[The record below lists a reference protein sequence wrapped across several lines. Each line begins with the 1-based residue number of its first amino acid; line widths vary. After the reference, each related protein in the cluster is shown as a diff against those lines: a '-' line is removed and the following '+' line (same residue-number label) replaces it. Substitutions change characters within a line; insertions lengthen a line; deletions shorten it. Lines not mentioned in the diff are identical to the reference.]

1 MPSQSILLTTPARVK
16 SLTAFGGTI
25 DDELLYPI
33 ILTAQEKYIH
43 PTLGGDLYFKIQDLI
58 SADTIDDVANAAY
71 KTVLTEYILP
81 ALVQYTFAE
90 GVPLLRL
97 RFAHNAV
104 TTMASEQSTAA
115 SADDIRPIVESAMTI
130 GNWYRERLIDYLCHV
145 TNLPEYNTT
154 TAPNVTP
161 SIQNYTQGLNI
172 DTVPMNDNQKAL
184 RQLLDVRK

>member
-1 MPSQSILLTTPARVK
+1 M
-16 SLTAFGGTI
+16 GGTI
-25 DDELLYPI
+25 DDDLLYPV

-43 PTLGGDLYFKIQDLI
+43 PTLGGDLYFKLQELI
-58 SADTIDDVANAAY
+58 DAGTITDGGNAAY
-71 KTVLTEYILP
+71 KTVLDEYIVP

-104 TTMASEQSTAA
+104 TTMTSEQSSPAT
-115 SADDIRPIVESAMTI
+115 ADDIRPVVDSALTI
-130 GNWYRERLIDYLCHV
+130 ANFYRERLIDYLCHA

-154 TAPNVTP
+154 TAPNLQP
-161 SIQNYTQGLNI
+161 SLTNYTQGLNI
-172 DTVPMNDNQKAL
+172 DRPLVNENEAAL